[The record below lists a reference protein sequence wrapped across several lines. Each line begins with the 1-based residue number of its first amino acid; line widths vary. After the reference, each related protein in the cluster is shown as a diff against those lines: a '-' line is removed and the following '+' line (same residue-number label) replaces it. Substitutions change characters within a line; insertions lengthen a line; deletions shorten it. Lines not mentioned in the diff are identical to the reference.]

1 MSSNTYQVLLIL
13 TDGVIHDMDLTK
25 KLIVSCSHFPC
36 SIIIV
41 GVGHADFEQM
51 DELDGDGA
59 LLKDSNGKT
68 AKRDIVQ
75 FVEFNSAVKR
85 GDLAE

>member
-51 DELDGDGA
+51 DDEMCLSDRDFRSARNKYNIYMKIGA
-59 LLKDSNGKT
+59 I
-68 AKRDIVQ
+68 R
-75 FVEFNSAVKR
+75 
-85 GDLAE
+85 